1 MPLDSAFLVA
11 GAAVAGSVVGAVA
24 SLGTSIVNQRFQSRR
39 ERTAAELIE
48 SRELY
53 GRFIE
58 EAAGL
63 FLHALGETKV
73 DTVRMTRLF
82 SIVARIRLTSTEPVL
97 LAAERVTRNLLD
109 SYQRPPV
116 EAGEFITAHVR
127 DQKELDPLNQFTEEC
142 RRERLHILARL

>member
-11 GAAVAGSVVGAVA
+11 SAAVAGSVVGAIA
-24 SLGTSIVNQRFQSRR
+24 SLGTSIVNQRLQSRP

-53 GRFIE
+53 GQFSE

-63 FLHALGETKV
+63 YLHSLEETKV

-82 SIVARIRLTSTEPVL
+82 SIVARGM
-97 LAAERVTRNLLD
+97 
-109 SYQRPPV
+109 PP
-116 EAGEFITAHVR
+116 
-127 DQKELDPLNQFTEEC
+127 
-142 RRERLHILARL
+142 